1 MLNISDEY
9 KNAIVSPMREFVTK
23 VIINDQEIDS
33 KYLKGIKIEEI
44 SCSGEMVS
52 IGDVCSNA
60 FELEMFIPE
69 EIISFDQ
76 AKVAIKSGLKLGDE
90 IEWIDLGTY
99 IVNEVVREEY
109 LIKLN
114 GYDAMKRFD
123 DIYEPEIVFNDETMF
138 TEVLYDLLRQC
149 NVKLA
154 KIDLGDYRYIVIDH
168 YYENISCKELLGYL
182 AGLMGCNAR
191 INRFNE
197 LEFYWY
203 KDTNLMINEG
213 LIYQGSYQETL
224 ESEFIINSLTSG
236 DEEHTYTCGSGK
248 GISFANPYMTQELLD
263 KIFLKIEG
271 FSYQPCTFKW
281 RGNPS
286 IENSD
291 VIRYIDKNIV
301 VTKQT
306 LMLDGGF
313 SSEIECVGKLEN
325 DVVMNTSSP
334 TEIKLNK
341 LYNTLT
347 NAFKHSSETILGM
360 HGGNLIINVNDDGK
374 PSGWTIMNT
383 PTLEPYTKLWKFTS
397 GGLGYSEN
405 GGKTFKNIAFD
416 MNGNFNAN
424 AITTGSLE
432 GEMFEL
438 DLRSGVIKIGKRDS
452 RGNISKPS
460 FYLNEQGELKITAFE
475 EYKNNN
481 NIFISDIEPENPID
495 DMKWLDTSNHPNILK
510 VYDQNNWIP
519 VSDYTGTINFMKGEI
534 SSLNTSLDLELGR
547 IDALVKDL
555 TIEVDGEE
563 VSLKETVEN
572 MVLGLDGL
580 TNTLKT
586 TGGNNLI
593 RDSIG
598 CFNDGSWQ
606 GDFNVDS
613 TSETRIRNMYGYAL
627 LLKNGS
633 LKQYIQ
639 VINGTYT
646 LSFIYKKLINLA
658 NIKVTVNG
666 EEILLSNSDYT
677 EFKYTVI
684 VTTNSIE
691 IEFVSDTD
699 NSCPIINLMLNK
711 GDEKMEW
718 TLNSNETWSDTVQIG
733 RGIRISSV
741 GTDVVFVAN
750 ADIIGFMNKQG
761 EYIATFDD
769 EGLVT
774 NAAVI
779 KNKATIVNL
788 LIQDI
793 NDQTVINRINS
804 NEVEV
809 IDNGN

>member
-154 KIDLGDYRYIVIDH
+154 KIDLGEYRYIIIDH

-191 INRFNE
+191 INRFDE

-203 KDTNLMINEG
+203 KDTNLIINEG
-213 LIYQGSYQETL
+213 LIYQDSYQEIL
-224 ESEFIINSLTSG
+224 EDEFVINSLTSG

-360 HGGNLIINVNDDGK
+360 HGGNLIIDVNDDGK

-598 CFNDGSWQ
+598 CFNDNSWE

-666 EEILLSNSDYT
+666 EEISLSNSDYT
-677 EFKYTVI
+677 EFKHTFT
-684 VTTNSIE
+684 VTTNSVE

-718 TLNSNETWSDTVQIG
+718 TLNPNETWSDTVQIG
-733 RGIRISSV
+733 RGIRISSS

-769 EGLVT
+769 EGLVA

-809 IDNGN
+809 IDNGE

>member
-154 KIDLGDYRYIVIDH
+154 KIDLGEYRYIIIDH

-191 INRFNE
+191 INRFDE

-203 KDTNLMINEG
+203 KDTNLIINEG
-213 LIYQGSYQETL
+213 LIYQDSYQEIL
-224 ESEFIINSLTSG
+224 EDEFVINSLTSG

-383 PTLEPYTKLWKFTS
+383 PTLEPYTKLWEFTS

-598 CFNDGSWQ
+598 CFNDGSWE
-606 GDFNVDS
+606 GDYNIDS
-613 TSETRIRNMYGYAL
+613 TPETRIRNMYGYAL

-666 EEILLSNSDYT
+666 EEISLSNSNYT
-677 EFKYTVI
+677 EFKHTFT
-684 VTTNSIE
+684 VTTNSVE

-718 TLNSNETWSDTVQIG
+718 TLNPNETWSDIVQIG
-733 RGIRISSV
+733 RGIRISSS

>member
-123 DIYEPEIVFNDETMF
+123 DIYEPEIVFNDETVF

-519 VSDYTGTINFMKGEI
+519 ISDYTGTINFMKGEI

-598 CFNDGSWQ
+598 CFNDDSWE

-699 NSCPIINLMLNK
+699 NCCPIINLMLNK

-718 TLNSNETWSDTVQIG
+718 TLNPNETWSDTVQIG
-733 RGIRISSV
+733 RGIRISSS

>member
-360 HGGNLIINVNDDGK
+360 HGGNLIIDVNDDGK